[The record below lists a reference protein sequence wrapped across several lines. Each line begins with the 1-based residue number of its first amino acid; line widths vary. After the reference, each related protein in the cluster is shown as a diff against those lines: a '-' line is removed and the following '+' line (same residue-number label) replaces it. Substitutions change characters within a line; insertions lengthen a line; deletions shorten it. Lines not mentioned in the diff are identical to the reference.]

1 MAMKKLFEAEQIK
14 MDLEQRKDGL
24 KLDLEHINEVYENK
38 KKTVEEDR
46 KEIEQKK
53 RERDLLNKDVASAE
67 EKGRE

>member
-1 MAMKKLFEAEQIK
+1 MKKLFEAEQIK

>member
-1 MAMKKLFEAEQIK
+1 

>member
-1 MAMKKLFEAEQIK
+1 

-53 RERDLLNKDVASAE
+53 RERDLLNKDVARAE

>member
-1 MAMKKLFEAEQIK
+1 
-14 MDLEQRKDGL
+14 MDLEQRKDSL
-24 KLDLEHINEVYENK
+24 KLDLEHISEVYENK

>member
-1 MAMKKLFEAEQIK
+1 

-24 KLDLEHINEVYENK
+24 KLDLEHINEIYENK

>member
-1 MAMKKLFEAEQIK
+1 ME
-14 MDLEQRKDGL
+14 LEQRKDGL

-53 RERDLLNKDVASAE
+53 RERDLLNKDVATAE

>member
-1 MAMKKLFEAEQIK
+1 

-53 RERDLLNKDVASAE
+53 RERDLLNKDVATAE

>member
-1 MAMKKLFEAEQIK
+1 
-14 MDLEQRKDGL
+14 MDLEQTKDGL

>member
-1 MAMKKLFEAEQIK
+1 

-24 KLDLEHINEVYENK
+24 KLDLEHINEVYENN
-38 KKTVEEDR
+38 KKTEEEDR

>member
-1 MAMKKLFEAEQIK
+1 

-46 KEIEQKK
+46 KEIEQK
-53 RERDLLNKDVASAE
+53 
-67 EKGRE
+67 